1 MCADLNHVEILRS
14 GPAAWNVWREKN
26 PSTVPDLAG
35 IALSLGERQVCPSN
49 GRPINLKSAR
59 LEDTTFHFA
68 TLVAADLEAA
78 SMSRADL
85 LHARLRQA
93 NLAAANLSHARL
105 DYSDLSEAN
114 LTQANLRGASLR
126 FATLSN
132 ANLEAACF
140 SGADLAYA
148 QFGHA
153 NLGSANLS
161 GARLDYADFAGANL
175 KKTNLR
181 GASLQHAKNLTSQQL
196 EESQG
201 NASTILPPHLQVSW
215 SVARRQTVAR
225 ERCDPTTKV
234 NVRRESTYKT
244 PIWIAGALLAL
255 VTFSY
260 VWKNIGEV
268 VPLTI
273 SSTPRESLTE
283 LSPHVRHHGAGL
295 FVTCS

>member
-35 IALSLGERQVCPSN
+35 IALSLGERQVRPSN

-59 LEDTTFHFA
+59 LQDTTFHFA

-161 GARLDYADFAGANL
+161 GARLEVWRSRDAGDCLHQKRIGRPLRQGLPLTRTSGRSWHKAEVSCLRVIRPLYGTERTIDFAMPMSANDPKRTFPMVL
-175 KKTNLR
+175 D
-181 GASLQHAKNLTSQQL
+181 
-196 EESQG
+196 
-201 NASTILPPHLQVSW
+201 
-215 SVARRQTVAR
+215 RQ
-225 ERCDPTTKV
+225 
-234 NVRRESTYKT
+234 
-244 PIWIAGALLAL
+244 
-255 VTFSY
+255 
-260 VWKNIGEV
+260 
-268 VPLTI
+268 
-273 SSTPRESLTE
+273 
-283 LSPHVRHHGAGL
+283 
-295 FVTCS
+295 